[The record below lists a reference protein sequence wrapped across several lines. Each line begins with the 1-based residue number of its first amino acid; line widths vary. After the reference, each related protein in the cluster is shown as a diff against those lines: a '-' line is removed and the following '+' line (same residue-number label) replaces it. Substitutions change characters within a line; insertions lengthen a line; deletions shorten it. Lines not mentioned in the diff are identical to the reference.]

1 MRYSDQYSKGKGTP
15 DSGHGG
21 GFSML
26 SVLPTVTMPRKLL
39 SRKSYQRRSLKEEFR
54 MHDIQGLK
62 ETTGIR
68 ASQRYF
74 SFEISG
80 GPERTE
86 FCVFGGR
93 NCLRPLSADTAS
105 QLDVLGHDCDTL
117 GVDGTQ
123 VGVFEENNQVSL
135 RCLLESHD
143 GR

>member
-1 MRYSDQYSKGKGTP
+1 MLGVWPHSDNAKKTACAQ
-15 DSGHGG
+15 
-21 GFSML
+21 
-26 SVLPTVTMPRKLL
+26 
-39 SRKSYQRRSLKEEFR
+39 SYQRRSLKEEFR
-54 MHDIQGLK
+54 MHYIQGLK
-62 ETTGIR
+62 ETTPIT
-68 ASQRYF
+68 AFQRYF

-93 NCLRPLSADTAS
+93 NCLSPLSADTAS

-117 GVDGTQ
+117 GMDGTQ
-123 VGVFEENNQVSL
+123 VGVFEETNQVSL

>member
-1 MRYSDQYSKGKGTP
+1 
-15 DSGHGG
+15 
-21 GFSML
+21 
-26 SVLPTVTMPRKLL
+26 
-39 SRKSYQRRSLKEEFR
+39 
-54 MHDIQGLK
+54 MHDIHSLK

-105 QLDVLGHDCDTL
+105 QLDVLGHADEFSVLLVLEEERRISRRATL
-117 GVDGTQ
+117 PGLYLGGLLTLPVAGAL
-123 VGVFEENNQVSL
+123 L
-135 RCLLESHD
+135 RAALVASCSRGPFLPPDIRTVCLVRAIAKFSN
-143 GR
+143 